1 MTVANSPAIRHAF
14 AAFGGAECE
23 VIVCDGR
30 DSDVSAL
37 VADVYA
43 FEHRLT
49 RFDPASELSRFNAT
63 AGARVPVSALLR
75 ELLSACLDAYELS
88 AGLVNAACLPALIAA
103 GYDRSITEIHRHP
116 AGGVGHAAGRPV
128 PPLPAILEIG
138 NGWAALSPGC
148 AVDLG
153 GVGKGWLA
161 DTLCERFDNAAVNL
175 GGDIRVRGAGLEAR
189 GWPVALCD
197 GSVVESLDA
206 GIATSGPSGRRWPG
220 GHHLIDPRT
229 GSPAR
234 SLFHDVSVVAASALR
249 ADVLA
254 KGACLVGPALAGEW
268 LRARS
273 AARSAVAVGDAARRP
288 T

>member
-1 MTVANSPAIRHAF
+1 M
-14 AAFGGAECE
+14 
-23 VIVCDGR
+23 CDGR

-75 ELLSACLDAYELS
+75 ELLSACLDAYALS

-116 AGGVGHAAGRPV
+116 AARVRHAAGRPV

-138 NGWAALSPGC
+138 NGWAALAPGC

-161 DTLCERFDNAAVNL
+161 DTLCERFDNAAINL
-175 GGDIRVRGAGLEAR
+175 GGDIRVRGAGLEGPWVAR
-189 GWPVALCD
+189 GAVRWQRSSRFATPGSRPRDPPDGAGQVAITSSTRAPVRL
-197 GSVVESLDA
+197 LDRCS
-206 GIATSGPSGRRWPG
+206 TMFRW
-220 GHHLIDPRT
+220 
-229 GSPAR
+229 
-234 SLFHDVSVVAASALR
+234 
-249 ADVLA
+249 
-254 KGACLVGPALAGEW
+254 
-268 LRARS
+268 
-273 AARSAVAVGDAARRP
+273 
-288 T
+288 